1 MEKSHNKYF
10 TILKTIS
17 FFGREIY
24 KGIIELSDAFKEQV
38 NLKTDINEFKESA
51 KPKKPRQKRKQRTN
65 F

>member
-1 MEKSHNKYF
+1 M
-10 TILKTIS
+10 LKTTS

-38 NLKTDINEFKESA
+38 SLKTDINEFKESI
-51 KPKKPRQKRKQRTN
+51 KPKKPRQKRKQRTE